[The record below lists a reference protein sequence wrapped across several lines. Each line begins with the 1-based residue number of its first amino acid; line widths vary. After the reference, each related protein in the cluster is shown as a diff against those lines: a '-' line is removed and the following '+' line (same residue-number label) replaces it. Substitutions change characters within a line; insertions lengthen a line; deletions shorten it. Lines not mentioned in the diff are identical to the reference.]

1 MLLNTEMGTGDVVV
15 HFTWRSP
22 GFAGFYRRTLAVC
35 RRLPTPLLADRIV
48 SGMLWQVAAQLKELK
63 SQLQKYK
70 VPKTKP
76 NFRMVSKSVPSSNRA
91 SQDPSADLSQLV
103 EVVHAAA
110 QSRKGDSV
118 KLLALLR
125 LLNELHYEIRD
136 TLFRDA
142 LPDNRQHL
150 YRLLKDIE
158 QEGGWP
164 YITRMK
170 LTALLEHIE
179 EAHESDDGEE
189 DKGKAVAT
197 ET

>member
-1 MLLNTEMGTGDVVV
+1 M
-15 HFTWRSP
+15 
-22 GFAGFYRRTLAVC
+22 
-35 RRLPTPLLADRIV
+35 
-48 SGMLWQVAAQLKELK
+48 
-63 SQLQKYK
+63 
-70 VPKTKP
+70 
-76 NFRMVSKSVPSSNRA
+76 PSSNRS
-91 SQDPSADLSQLV
+91 SQDLSADLSQLV

-110 QSRKGDSV
+110 QSRKGDSIE
-118 KLLALLR
+118 LLTLLR
-125 LLNELHYEIRD
+125 LLDELHYEIRD
-136 TLFRDA
+136 TLFREA

-179 EAHESDDGEE
+179 EAHEEE
-189 DKGKAVAT
+189 TPESGDEEAGTAAS